1 MNVCERG
8 LRVVRVYTCSGM
20 QACTHAQSQRRTL
33 GIMRY
38 HFLPHALETVS
49 LVQPGA
55 LVSPSERP
63 ISACLTASKL

>member
-20 QACTHAQSQRRTL
+20 HACTHAQSQRRTL
-33 GIMRY
+33 GIVRY
-38 HFLPHALETVS
+38 HFLPHSLETVS

-55 LVSPSERP
+55 PVNPSEHP
-63 ISACLTASKL
+63 VSACPIASKL